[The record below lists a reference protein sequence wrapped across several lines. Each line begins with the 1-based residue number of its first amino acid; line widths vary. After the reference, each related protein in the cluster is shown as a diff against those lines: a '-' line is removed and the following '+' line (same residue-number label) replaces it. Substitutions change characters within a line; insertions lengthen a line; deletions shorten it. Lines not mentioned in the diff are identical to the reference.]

1 MSLLFWNWNV
11 WLPVSK
17 VSLGY
22 QVLSELILSPQ
33 FIVGQECPLAV
44 PQSTGLCQIFD
55 LEFLITVSL
64 HPPLLS
70 EEVLDTQPCFLLSH

>member
-22 QVLSELILSPQ
+22 QVLGELILSPQ
-33 FIVGQECPLAV
+33 FIVGQECPLAI
-44 PQSTGLCQIFD
+44 PQSTGLCQVFD
-55 LEFLITVSL
+55 LEFLITLSL

-70 EEVLDTQPCFLLSH
+70 EEVLGTQPCF